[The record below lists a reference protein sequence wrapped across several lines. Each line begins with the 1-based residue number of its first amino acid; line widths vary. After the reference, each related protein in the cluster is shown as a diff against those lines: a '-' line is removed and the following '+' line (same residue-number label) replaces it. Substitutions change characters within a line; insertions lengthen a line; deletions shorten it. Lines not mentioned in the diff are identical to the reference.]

1 MMPGKDKPDYET
13 LLSHVWRKKVKL
25 GKVWKHL
32 GNVAPEN
39 HFPPTF
45 PGIFLPLFNPK
56 PQPKSWPCPDTVLE
70 QLVPGG
76 WWFR

>member
-13 LLSHVWRKKVKL
+13 LLSRVWRKKVKL

-39 HFPPTF
+39 TSHRRSQAFSSHCLIPSLSPNHGPALT
-45 PGIFLPLFNPK
+45 L
-56 PQPKSWPCPDTVLE
+56 C
-70 QLVPGG
+70 
-76 WWFR
+76 